1 MTSNQDEGIFFL
13 EVYQKSRGMK
23 IKFLLT
29 LLTLC
34 GGVLIANAQGGGFT
48 RRTVEERAKSAMDK
62 LADFKLD
69 KEKADQTDSVFTQ
82 FYRTADAKR
91 QEMMAGGSPDRDKMR
106 EEMQKMSAERDDKL
120 KKIFTEEQFKKWKDE
135 IEPSLRPQRPG
146 GNGNSGS

>member
-1 MTSNQDEGIFFL
+1 MKTKFFL
-13 EVYQKSRGMK
+13 M
-23 IKFLLT
+23 

-34 GGVLIANAQGGGFT
+34 GGVVMAQAQGGGFP
-48 RRTVEERAKSAMDK
+48 RRTVEERAKAAMDK

-82 FYRTADAKR
+82 FYRAADAKR

-106 EEMQKMSAERDDKL
+106 EEMQKMGAERDEKL

-146 GNGNSGS
+146 GNGNAGS